1 MKNQIWSA
9 QTACAVFVSAL
20 VLATI
25 ALEGCAA
32 TKGAKPLAI
41 TTGPRAASLNMC
53 GAKIAT
59 TGKGGTIVN
68 DKLGGT
74 ICADPEVIDP
84 KTKLPAT
91 IQPER
96 KYGISQDP
104 KTKQLTVDMLA
115 AVHLPDDLKAEDRA
129 KVLSILK
136 DQCAADLQSI
146 AVEQGK
152 SISIHLQIVDSTD
165 KTLSDAQR
173 GAAEAFDLLY
183 SKNASGQNAG
193 DSAATAASV
202 GGSLVF
208 KFWPSKSPLVYDT
221 TKLTNDQCAAK
232 SSDPN
237 STAASQAL
245 CASQTNSQASR
256 AINAPFCRNLD
267 KVVGHWLGLQ
277 DPTCQPPLAVDPSAA
292 PQVNSDGT
300 LTAPQ
305 VANAQ
310 KIALSTIPDSSLI
323 KGSAAIPVNGST
335 NVTPIQLSRIEMAA
349 VMNCGSK
356 TASTATVNSTTA
368 LTDSSDPSTAQP
380 QTPVA
385 ANPQSEIDRQLAIYN
400 GIPITGTM
408 TQEEW
413 NKFQISESLATSQA
427 STVSAEAQKN
437 APPAA
442 AQTEAAKLTTDTSV
456 DSTSPTAAVAGG
468 PASVEVIQKPQ
479 TDAASAPEFPALDA
493 PAQMLTAPD
502 AAPAGN

>member
-152 SISIHLQIVDSTD
+152 SI
-165 KTLSDAQR
+165 
-173 GAAEAFDLLY
+173 
-183 SKNASGQNAG
+183 
-193 DSAATAASV
+193 
-202 GGSLVF
+202 
-208 KFWPSKSPLVYDT
+208 
-221 TKLTNDQCAAK
+221 
-232 SSDPN
+232 
-237 STAASQAL
+237 
-245 CASQTNSQASR
+245 
-256 AINAPFCRNLD
+256 
-267 KVVGHWLGLQ
+267 
-277 DPTCQPPLAVDPSAA
+277 
-292 PQVNSDGT
+292 
-300 LTAPQ
+300 
-305 VANAQ
+305 
-310 KIALSTIPDSSLI
+310 
-323 KGSAAIPVNGST
+323 
-335 NVTPIQLSRIEMAA
+335 
-349 VMNCGSK
+349 
-356 TASTATVNSTTA
+356 
-368 LTDSSDPSTAQP
+368 
-380 QTPVA
+380 
-385 ANPQSEIDRQLAIYN
+385 
-400 GIPITGTM
+400 
-408 TQEEW
+408 
-413 NKFQISESLATSQA
+413 
-427 STVSAEAQKN
+427 
-437 APPAA
+437 
-442 AQTEAAKLTTDTSV
+442 
-456 DSTSPTAAVAGG
+456 
-468 PASVEVIQKPQ
+468 
-479 TDAASAPEFPALDA
+479 
-493 PAQMLTAPD
+493 
-502 AAPAGN
+502 